1 MQLSVNGVDTF
12 IATGGR
18 DFDASLPTVVMLHGA
33 GFDSSTWC
41 LQSRWLAHRGH
52 NVLAP
57 DLPSID
63 SILTDVRFLRTRGPE
78 AIFEMSR
85 SDAGTLKSFEV
96 RFHVDADG
104 FWRLRSF

>member
-41 LQSRWLAHRGH
+41 LQSR
-52 NVLAP
+52 
-57 DLPSID
+57 
-63 SILTDVRFLRTRGPE
+63 
-78 AIFEMSR
+78 
-85 SDAGTLKSFEV
+85 
-96 RFHVDADG
+96 
-104 FWRLRSF
+104 